1 MMKKQYLAVLILLH
15 LAFALGFYLEN
26 RDAGVLDIS
35 SDTANIIP
43 ICMKLDDPSR
53 FAGDLYL
60 NDVNDVK
67 YYTPAYVQLLRIS
80 SFFTGG
86 DYIQALNVIGFF
98 THFLYG
104 ICWFFLFYT
113 LRKDF
118 WIALLFSILMK
129 GVIWPPGGE
138 LLGLSDL
145 WTVMP
150 RTVYFALI
158 PIPFLLFVHLKRYNL
173 VISALALGLILNLH
187 PISGIGINI
196 AYFTLFITY
205 DLYWKRKPF
214 AAFAKSFMLAASVCI
229 LGMFPYVAVYFLNIK
244 ADGHINTAEFEMAF
258 HSRLGYVFSDPI
270 LFVKQW
276 NRPVFWLF
284 SGLYLIFCFFDASPG
299 RRVAK
304 LIGIT
309 ALVVLISANASVYAE
324 QFVNQ
329 IMAKDLRFSFQLI
342 RYQKFIL
349 VLFQIASYLLLTTVL
364 ERVAIGERSKQIA
377 LAGYLLICS
386 VSLVNPISRLPL
398 IGDDLTTSIMPNSF
412 MIAERPRFFN
422 KPDLAKMITYIKKE
436 LPRDAVFYGD
446 YRIRTGAG
454 NPVQLDPKAA
464 GMLIEGNPER
474 FVQWYQDSEKLK
486 TSDPDGKLE
495 ILRQRNIDYILS
507 ETRWEGLVPIKQIG
521 KTYLYKL

>member
-1 MMKKQYLAVLILLH
+1 MMKKQYFAVLILLH

-35 SDTANIIP
+35 PDTANIIP

-104 ICWFFLFYT
+104 ICWFYLFYT

-138 LLGLSDL
+138 LLGISDL

-173 VISALALGLILNLH
+173 VISAFVLGLILNLH
-187 PISGIGINI
+187 PISGIGINVT
-196 AYFTLFITY
+196 YFTLFIVY
-205 DLYWKRKPF
+205 SLYWEKKSVKTF
-214 AAFAKSFMLAASVCI
+214 SKSFLLAAFMCI
-229 LGMFPYVAVYFLNIK
+229 LGMIPYVAVYFLNVRS
-244 ADGHINTAEFEMAF
+244 DGQINTAEFEMAF
-258 HSRLGYVFSDPI
+258 HSRLGYIFSDPV
-270 LFVKQW
+270 LFLKQW
-276 NRPVFWLF
+276 NRPVLWLF
-284 SGLYLIFCFFDASPG
+284 SGLYLIFCLFDSSPG

-364 ERVAIGERSKQIA
+364 ERLVIGERPKQIA

-386 VSLVNPISRLPL
+386 VSLVNPISRFPL
-398 IGDDLTTSIMPNSF
+398 IGDDLTTSIMPNSL
-412 MIAERPRFFN
+412 MVTERPRFST
-422 KPDLAKMITYIKKE
+422 KTDLEQMISYIKKE
-436 LPRDAVFYGD
+436 LPRDAVFYGN

-454 NPVQLDPKAA
+454 NPVQLDSKAA
-464 GMLIEGNPER
+464 GMLIEGNRER
-474 FVQWYQDSEKLK
+474 FVKWYRDSKEFK
-486 TSDPDGKLE
+486 TSEINGKLHV
-495 ILRQRNIDYILS
+495 LKKRGVDYVLA
-507 ETRWEGLVPIKQIG
+507 EDPWEGLVPIKQIG